1 MLGILVIGLCKPALA
16 AAAASSAIALTRLDK
31 EAGFSN
37 FLGFPR
43 KCNSVA
49 HWCLITYIL
58 DTGKTYGKGRAWKS
72 LGCAA
77 AARETESQASFNYH
91 DKQSLAKQC
100 NSESNQTHRRMYFD
114 CLISS

>member
-1 MLGILVIGLCKPALA
+1 MLGILVIGLCKPALTA
-16 AAAASSAIALTRLDK
+16 AVASSADK
-31 EAGFSN
+31 KAGFSN

-77 AARETESQASFNYH
+77 AARETESQASFNCH

-100 NSESNQTHRRMYFD
+100 SFESNQTHRRMYFD